1 MSELGA
7 EALIRSVAQAVPAP
21 DAEAGAACARLL
33 DRKTKP
39 PGSLGRLEE
48 LAVRLAAAQGRAQ
61 PDVARRVV
69 TVAAADHGV
78 AREGVSAYP
87 PEVTAQMVR
96 NFAGGGAA
104 VSVLARHVGA
114 RVVVIDMGVRGGGEA
129 ANADASDGVI
139 QMSLGEGTASIAAG
153 PAMARETAAE
163 GVQAGIAIALALAQ
177 EGLDLL
183 ALGEMGIGNST
194 VAAAVIAALTG
205 RAAAEV
211 TGRGT
216 GVDDAGLAR
225 KVAVVE
231 RALTVN
237 RAALGDPL
245 GVLAAVGGFE
255 LCALAGL
262 ALGAAS
268 VRVPVVMDGVISTA
282 AALVA
287 ARLAPALTGYLVAGH
302 LSPEPGHAIALA
314 ALDVPPPLLS
324 LGMRLGEGSG
334 ATLAMALC
342 EAACRVVAEMA
353 TFEAAGVS
361 ER

>member
-7 EALIRSVAQAVPAP
+7 EALVRSVAQAVPAL
-21 DAEAGAACARLL
+21 DADAGAACARLL

-48 LAVRLAAAQGRAQ
+48 LALRLASAQGRAQ

-69 TVAAADHGV
+69 AVAAADRGV

-87 PEVTAQMVR
+87 PEVTAQMVK

-114 RVVVIDMGVRGGGEA
+114 RVVVIDMGVRGGGGA
-129 ANADASDGVI
+129 VDANDGVI
-139 QMSLGEGTASIAAG
+139 RMSLGDGTASITAG
-153 PAMARETAAE
+153 PAMARETAAQ

-183 ALGEMGIGNST
+183 GLGEMGIGNST

-225 KVAVVE
+225 KVAVVD

-287 ARLAPALTGYLVAGH
+287 ARLAPALTGYLIAGH

-314 ALDVPPPLLS
+314 ALEVPPPLLS

>member
-7 EALIRSVAQAVPAP
+7 EALVRSVAQAVPAL
-21 DAEAGAACARLL
+21 DADAGAACARLL

-69 TVAAADHGV
+69 AVAAADHGV

-87 PEVTAQMVR
+87 PEVTAQMVK

-114 RVVVIDMGVRGGGEA
+114 RVVVVDMGVRTGGGAVDE
-129 ANADASDGVI
+129 SDGVI
-139 QMSLGEGTASIAAG
+139 RMSLGEGTASIAAG
-153 PAMARETAAE
+153 PAMARETAAQ

-216 GVDDAGLAR
+216 GVDDAGLVR
-225 KVAVVE
+225 KVAVVDQ
-231 RALTVN
+231 ALTVN

-287 ARLAPALTGYLVAGH
+287 ARLAPALTGYLIAGH

>member
-7 EALIRSVAQAVPAP
+7 EALVRSVAQAVPAL
-21 DAEAGAACARLL
+21 DADTGAACARLL

-69 TVAAADHGV
+69 AVAAADHGV

-87 PEVTAQMVR
+87 SEVTAQMVK

-114 RVVVIDMGVRGGGEA
+114 RVVVIDMGVRASGGA
-129 ANADASDGVI
+129 VDDNDGVI
-139 QMSLGEGTASIAAG
+139 RMALGEGTASITAG
-153 PAMARETAAE
+153 PAMARETAAQ

-205 RAAAEV
+205 RPAAEV

-231 RALTVN
+231 QALAVN

-287 ARLAPALTGYLVAGH
+287 ARLAPALTGYLIAGH

-314 ALDVPPPLLS
+314 ALDVPPPLLA

>member
-7 EALIRSVAQAVPAP
+7 EALVRSVAQAVPAL
-21 DAEAGAACARLL
+21 DADAGAACARLL

-48 LAVRLAAAQGRAQ
+48 LALRLASAQGRAQ

-69 TVAAADHGV
+69 AVAAADHGV

-87 PEVTAQMVR
+87 PEVTAQMVK

-114 RVVVIDMGVRGGGEA
+114 RVVVIDMGVRGAGGA
-129 ANADASDGVI
+129 ADGNDGVI
-139 QMSLGEGTASIAAG
+139 RMSLGDGTASITAG
-153 PAMARETAAE
+153 PAMARETAAQ

-225 KVAVVE
+225 KVAVVDK
-231 RALTVN
+231 ALTVN

-287 ARLAPALTGYLVAGH
+287 ARLAPALTGYLIAGH

-314 ALDVPPPLLS
+314 ALEVPPPLLS

>member
-7 EALIRSVAQAVPAP
+7 EALVRSVAQAVPAL
-21 DAEAGAACARLL
+21 DTDAGAACARLL

-48 LAVRLAAAQGRAQ
+48 LAQRLAAAQGRAQ

-69 TVAAADHGV
+69 AVAAADHGV

-87 PEVTAQMVR
+87 PEVTAQMVK

-114 RVVVIDMGVRGGGEA
+114 RVVVIDMGVRGGGA
-129 ANADASDGVI
+129 GADGNDGVI
-139 QMSLGEGTASIAAG
+139 RMSLGEGTASITAG
-153 PAMARETAAE
+153 PAMAREIAAQ

-231 RALTVN
+231 QALTVN

-245 GVLAAVGGFE
+245 GVLAALGGFE

-287 ARLAPALTGYLVAGH
+287 ARLAPALTGYLIAGH

-314 ALDVPPPLLS
+314 ALEVPPPLLS

-342 EAACRVVAEMA
+342 EAACRVVADMA